1 MIDFSHGGN
10 LSDITKGYGLKQEQ
24 ILDFSANI
32 NPMGV
37 SEEIKELII
46 RKADNIIHYP
56 DPESR
61 GLVGRISSRIN
72 ASQENILVD
81 NGSSGLIYL
90 LANTISPKKV
100 VIPIPSYSEYER
112 AARLTSSNL
121 VFPRPEA
128 YFKHDLT
135 LLAADCKDADLLF
148 LGNPNNP
155 TATLYGRDEILLLLK
170 KCEKNGTL
178 LVVDEAFMD
187 FVKDCEKF
195 SSIDLVKKSNN
206 LIVLRSL
213 TKFFAIP
220 GLRLGYLV
228 AGKVLVAK
236 LRSWQPTWPVNYFAQ
251 IVGRKFLALSGYI
264 KKSKEFMEKER
275 ERFFSKLKEIIWLKP
290 FKPTANFIFCR
301 ITGKNLDSKEL
312 KHILIRDYGILIRD
326 CSNFR
331 GLDAKFIRLAVRLT
345 GENNKLIN
353 CLKQING

>member
-10 LSDITKGYGLKQEQ
+10 LSDIAKGYGLKQEE

-37 SEEIKELII
+37 SKEIKELIA
-46 RKADNIIHYP
+46 RKAGNIAHYP
-56 DPESR
+56 DPGSR
-61 GLVGRISSRIN
+61 DLVKRISSRIN
-72 ASQENILVD
+72 VNQENILVD

-121 VFPRPEA
+121 VFPRPKA
-128 YFKHDLT
+128 DFKHDLK
-135 LLAADCKDADLLF
+135 LLPADCRDADLLF

-170 KCEKNGTL
+170 KCEKRGTI

-206 LIVLRSL
+206 LVVLKSL

-228 AGKVLVAK
+228 AGKDLVSK
-236 LRSWQPTWPVNYFAQ
+236 LRSCQPNWPVNYFAQ
-251 IVGRKFLALSGYI
+251 IVGRKFLDLSGYV

-275 ERFFSKLKEIIWLKP
+275 ERFFSKLKEIVWLEP
-290 FKPTANFIFCR
+290 FKPTANFIFCK
-301 ITGKNLDSKEL
+301 ITDKNLNSKKL

-331 GLDAKFIRLAVRLT
+331 GLDDEFIRLAIRLT
-345 GENNKLIN
+345 KDNNKIIN